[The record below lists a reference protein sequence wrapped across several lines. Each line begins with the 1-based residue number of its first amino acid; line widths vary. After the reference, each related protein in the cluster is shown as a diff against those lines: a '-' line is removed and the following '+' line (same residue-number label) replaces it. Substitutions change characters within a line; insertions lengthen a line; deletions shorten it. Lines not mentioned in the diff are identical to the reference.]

1 MPSQNSS
8 RARALLDQS
17 NALVMNGNPE
27 GAFRLLRQANQ
38 LDTSNAEVV
47 KKAGDALLLYNKPAA
62 NYWYT
67 KYKNMPNARADV
79 AEKNF
84 RLLRGD

>member
-1 MPSQNSS
+1 MMKGD
-8 RARALLDQS
+8 A
-17 NALVMNGNPE
+17 E
-27 GAFRLLRQANQ
+27 GAFKLLRQANQ
-38 LDTSNAEVV
+38 LDTGNAEVV
-47 KKAGDALLLYNKPAA
+47 KKAGDALLLFNKPAA

-84 RLLRGD
+84 RMLRGN